1 MKSQIE
7 AKITEI
13 RLNEKFVDIIITRK
27 SNNRFFPL
35 CFVGFSETIESIKN
49 QGIEKTDKVKI
60 NFTARSKKRVSKENK
75 EWYSTSLIID
85 NIELLEKKSSIQ
97 TELVYV
103 DSNTGEIVENVDSN
117 YNSNNN

>member
-7 AKITEI
+7 AKITELRI
-13 RLNEKFVDIIITRK
+13 NEKFVDIIITRK

-60 NFTARSKKRVSKENK
+60 NFTARSKKRISKDNK

-117 YNSNNN
+117 YNNNNN